1 VLSSALVG
9 LPDPFVKLRDLFW
22 GKSLPDSV
30 PRLTSDG
37 IELGINLLVQ
47 LGIALGGVGKDLI
60 QLVDLRVRQ
69 VQFSG

>member
-1 VLSSALVG
+1 MSSALVG

-60 QLVDLRVRQ
+60 HLAGLCI
-69 VQFSG
+69 